1 MVFNSSIRPF
11 RRRLAGLVLLVVAPA
26 ALAAPGFIAGSK
38 VTSNA
43 FVADITVNF
52 ACGVEYV
59 DHLPETRGDRLR
71 IQLEPTAVCN
81 GVSPLIAE
89 SREQHRPLSAD
100 SARLIQIDYDGNTA
114 AGPTMTLVFS
124 EDVGFDV
131 VHDGVSADMH
141 IRVYL
146 DAPTTAAAPSKSGA
160 SGTRV
165 QPEPE
170 AQPEYVINLSSSRRS
185 HTTSDMPRIG
195 LAPALKVF
203 ESEVVIAG
211 VNWYRLRVG
220 FFKSSADAQ
229 TEITKLRDQYPTAWI
244 DRAKDGA
251 VSSPDTLLTK
261 DRTVTD
267 ADPASIAFAS
277 IGLDKIDQLMAD
289 ARLAM
294 AAGEVSRAV
303 QIYTKVL
310 RAPNHDRHAQA
321 QEYLGVAREK
331 NGQTAHAIAEYQRYL
346 SVYPDDEG
354 ADTVRQRLAALLAS
368 DRKIVRSET
377 NPGASTGR
385 RIDSSQSD
393 WKVQTFFSQYYR
405 RDVNQPND
413 QNEIV
418 SQSALYSD
426 INLDARRRGERFDFN
441 SRLSAG
447 YRNDFLPAGQGSSDN
462 DMRISYAYAD
472 LADAGTG
479 LRGRVG
485 RQSRNT
491 GGVLGRFDGLN
502 LGYQA
507 SERIL
512 LNAVLGSPVYS
523 ASTGSDSART
533 FSGASV
539 NYGPILGNLELG
551 MFYIQQDIEG
561 IQDRQAV
568 GTEFRFFGPNQSLWG
583 LIDYDTSYSEI
594 GSAFLQGTWRF
605 ASRLSIH
612 GSFDRRHSPFLSTG
626 NALIGQPVQSFS
638 ELLVLYTP
646 EEIRQLSL
654 DRAPLTTSYTVGLSH
669 SLSPRFQI
677 NADANQTTVEAT
689 PESGGI
695 AATPPAKYTYFSTSL
710 TASSLLKEG
719 DVAMIGLRMSNS
731 DTTKVLSLSL
741 DTRFPVGKKFRIN
754 PRLRVDRREI
764 MIDLSHEWL
773 YTPGLR
779 MQYRWNRKF
788 RLDVEAGK
796 QFVQRD
802 SADINLDRE
811 SYFINVGYQAFF

>member
-1 MVFNSSIRPF
+1 MVSNISRHPYC
-11 RRRLAGLVLLVVAPA
+11 RRLAGLVLLVVAPA
-26 ALAAPGFIAGSK
+26 VIAAPGFIAGSQ
-38 VTSNA
+38 VTRSA
-43 FVADITVNF
+43 FVADITVSF
-52 ACGVEYV
+52 ACGVEYL
-59 DHLPETRGDRLR
+59 DHLPATRGDRLR
-71 IQLEPTAVCN
+71 IQLEPTAVCK

-100 SARLIQIDYDGNTA
+100 LAKLIQIDYDGNTA
-114 AGPTMTLVFS
+114 AGPTLTLVFS

-131 VHDGVSADMH
+131 MHDGVSNDMR

-146 DAPTTAAAPSKSGA
+146 DAPTAATLSRSGA

-170 AQPEYVINLSSSRRS
+170 AQAEYVVNLSSSRRS
-185 HTTSDMPRIG
+185 HTASDMPRIG
-195 LAPALKVF
+195 LAPALKIF

-220 FFKSSADAQ
+220 YFKSSADAQ
-229 TEITKLRDQYPTAWI
+229 TELTKLRDQYPTAWI

-251 VSSPDTLLTK
+251 VGGPDLLPTN
-261 DRTVTD
+261 DSTVTD
-267 ADPASIAFAS
+267 ADPVSIAFAS

-294 AAGEVSRAV
+294 AAGELSQAV

-321 QEYLGVAREK
+321 QEYLGLAREK

-346 SVYPDDEG
+346 SVYPDNEG
-354 ADTVRQRLAALLAS
+354 ADTVRQRLAAMLAS
-368 DRKIVRSET
+368 ERKVAKQET
-377 NPGASTGR
+377 NPAAPKNS
-385 RIDSSQSD
+385 RIDSRQSD
-393 WKVQTFFSQYYR
+393 WRVQTFFSQYYR

-426 INLDARRRGERFDFN
+426 INLDARRRGERFDFS

-447 YRNDFLPAGQGSSDN
+447 YRSDFLPADQGSSDS

-479 LRGRVG
+479 LRGRIG

-512 LNAVLGSPVYS
+512 VNAVLGSPVYS
-523 ASTGSDSART
+523 ASNGMDSART
-533 FSGASV
+533 FAGASV
-539 NYGPILGNLELG
+539 NYGPILDNLELG
-551 MFYIQQDIEG
+551 LFYIQQDIDG
-561 IQDRQAV
+561 IKDRQAI
-568 GTEFRFFGPNQSLWG
+568 GTEFRFFGLNQSLWG
-583 LIDYDTSYSEI
+583 LIDYDTSYSEL
-594 GSAFLQGTWRF
+594 GSAFLQGSWRF
-605 ASRLSIH
+605 ASHLSIH
-612 GSFDRRHSPFLSTG
+612 GSVDRRHSPFLSTG
-626 NALIGQPVQSFS
+626 NALIGQPVETFS

-646 EEIRQLSL
+646 EEIRQMSL

-695 AATPPAKYTYFSTSL
+695 AATPQTKYTYFSTTL

-719 DVAMIGLRMSNS
+719 DVAMIGLRVSNS
-731 DTTKVLSLSL
+731 DTTRVLSLNL
-741 DTRFPVGKKFRIN
+741 DTRFPIGRKFRIN

-764 MIDLSHEWL
+764 MQDSSYEWL

-788 RLDVEAGK
+788 RFELEAGK